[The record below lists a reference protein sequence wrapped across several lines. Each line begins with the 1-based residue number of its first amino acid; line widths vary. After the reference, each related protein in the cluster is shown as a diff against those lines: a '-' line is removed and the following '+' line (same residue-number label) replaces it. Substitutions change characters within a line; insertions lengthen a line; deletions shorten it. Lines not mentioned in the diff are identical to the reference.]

1 MYRKTYSIVALLLI
15 GLIVGSVLFGF
26 SNVGSEYAEYHELWD
41 AEPNVKNR
49 PLESFLFLGE
59 ETGVEHQECLEV
71 AESLK
76 SQIESNEYEVFN
88 SVILPPVPDVQNDTV
103 YLLIS
108 PGSGEEIQ
116 RLIVCP
122 ASVEIR
128 FIEASVPREVL
139 SEWAGYVF
147 GAVDVLRDRDG
158 VMIQSAGITIK
169 GTIYVGME
177 EVTPRNV
184 NILLSY
190 LKGYVPPGILVIRKH
205 S

>member
-1 MYRKTYSIVALLLI
+1 M
-15 GLIVGSVLFGF
+15 
-26 SNVGSEYAEYHELWD
+26 
-41 AEPNVKNR
+41 
-49 PLESFLFLGE
+49 
-59 ETGVEHQECLEV
+59 EV
-71 AESLK
+71 VESLK
-76 SQIESNEYEVFN
+76 SLIESNEYEALN
-88 SVILPPVPDVQNDTV
+88 SVILPPVPDVQNNTV

-116 RLIVCP
+116 RLMVFP
-122 ASVEIR
+122 SSVEIR
-128 FIEASVPREVL
+128 FIEAPVPREVL
-139 SEWAGYVF
+139 SEWAEYVF
-147 GAVDVLRDRDG
+147 GAVDILRDRNG
-158 VMIQSAGITIK
+158 VMIQSAGITLN

>member
-26 SNVGSEYAEYHELWD
+26 SNVGSEYAEYHELWE
-41 AEPNVKNR
+41 AESDVKNR

-76 SQIESNEYEVFN
+76 SLIESNEYEALN
-88 SVILPPVPDVQNDTV
+88 SVILPPVPDVQNNTV

-116 RLIVCP
+116 ELIVCP

-128 FIEASVPREVL
+128 FIEAPVPREVL
-139 SEWAGYVF
+139 SEWAEYVF
-147 GAVDVLRDRDG
+147 GAVDILRDRNG
-158 VMIQSAGITIK
+158 VMIQSAGITLN